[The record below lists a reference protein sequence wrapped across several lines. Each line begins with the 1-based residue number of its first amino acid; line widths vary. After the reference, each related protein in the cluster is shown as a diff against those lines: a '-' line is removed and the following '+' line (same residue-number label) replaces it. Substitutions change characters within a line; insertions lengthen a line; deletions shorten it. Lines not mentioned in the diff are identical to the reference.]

1 MEWRRYVCLL
11 LGCSSFPLPRF
22 CEEAQ
27 WSVKAEVLQWNVEKL
42 KGVPHNLQPYSFRDM
57 VTSLTRH
64 RVVGTRRLLCVTGLL
79 LWRCHLT
86 LQAHQTVFKEGQAC
100 ARSRHSLRPLGKAE
114 DVASVCGL
122 SQTSLHPAF
131 APRAF
136 WRLRKSQKALW

>member
-1 MEWRRYVCLL
+1 MEKVWFVCFLAVL
-11 LGCSSFPLPRF
+11 PFPFHPSVRKPTG
-22 CEEAQ
+22 Q
-27 WSVKAEVLQWNVEKL
+27 VKAEVLQCNVEML
-42 KGVPHNLQPYSFRDM
+42 KGVPHDLQPHSFRNM

-64 RVVGTRRLLCVTGLL
+64 RMVGTRRLLCVTGLL
-79 LWRCHLT
+79 LWRCRLT

-122 SQTSLHPAF
+122 TKTSLHPAF